1 MYPLMSRKKNR
12 SNGVLRIGSINSAP
26 RSVRRSFNAGKPSTG
41 YSNGKVTTELP
52 LKIGRLEVRHT
63 KQVQLLTGGD
73 SQPGGVHLDVVR
85 TGDRFPTKCLGEKI
99 ARRNDVPRGKGEV
112 SDAHRS
118 GNRVVLDLSGHA
130 DLHCGVERHFV
141 DAYRQPRVAAPLSE
155 NGPDQ
160 F

>member
-1 MYPLMSRKKNR
+1 M
-12 SNGVLRIGSINSAP
+12 
-26 RSVRRSFNAGKPSTG
+26 
-41 YSNGKVTTELP
+41 
-52 LKIGRLEVRHT
+52 
-63 KQVQLLTGGD
+63 QLQPWGD
-73 SQPGGVHLDVVR
+73 SQPGGVDLDIVR
-85 TGDRFPTKCLGEKI
+85 TGDRFPAKCLGEKI
-99 ARRNDVPRGKGEV
+99 ARRDDVLRGKGEV
-112 SDAHRS
+112 SDALRS